1 MSNLVLHV
9 DVAIPEMRWQ
19 NIYISGKKLVAQK
32 YKNKLALDPNSQG
45 RASLV
50 FTPALDVIFLNPG
63 TQILRFPSGIEG
75 TCEKNR
81 KSGHLALNIYSRCT

>member
-1 MSNLVLHV
+1 M
-9 DVAIPEMRWQ
+9 
-19 NIYISGKKLVAQK
+19 
-32 YKNKLALDPNSQG
+32 LALDPNSQG

-50 FTPALDVIFLNPG
+50 FTPALDVSFLNPG

-81 KSGHLALNIYSRCT
+81 KSGHLALKIYSRCT